1 MEHFVFYWMQLVT
14 GLAEG
19 IDLSSV
25 LLDFLV
31 LINRRVYA
39 PPEIRFQGKATLEF
53 GNIEQ
58 CTLKICCITKIIKV
72 TF

>member
-1 MEHFVFYWMQLVT
+1 MEHFVLDWMQLVT
-14 GLAEG
+14 GLAAEF
-19 IDLSSV
+19 DLSSV

-31 LINRRVYA
+31 LIMRRVCA
-39 PPEIRFQGKATLEF
+39 PPDIRFQGKATLEF

-58 CTLKICCITKIIKV
+58 CTLKICCITKVIKV